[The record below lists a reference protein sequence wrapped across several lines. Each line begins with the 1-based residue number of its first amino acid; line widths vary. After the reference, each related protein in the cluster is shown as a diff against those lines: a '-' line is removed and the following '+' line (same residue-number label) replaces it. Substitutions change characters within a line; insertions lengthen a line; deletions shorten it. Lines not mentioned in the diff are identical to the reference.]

1 VGCELSVDILT
12 RLIEAGTPAALVAEV
27 AAALA
32 RASADRD
39 AIEGRRTRDRERQA
53 SRRHAMSRDVT
64 LDDVTSRDTAD
75 EPPLL
80 DKETLSPTP
89 PIKEINHTPRV
100 IGALARKAAGFGPP
114 EAIEVDRWNVFCSQ
128 RKKALTRIA
137 YDRIAKT
144 LTDAASVGWPPGE
157 VLDRSIESGWETVF
171 VPKEAYGG
179 RRNGSIGVGGNRGQ
193 SASGF
198 GKTVDAAQ
206 RALARHGYGGAET
219 GDVP

>member
-1 VGCELSVDILT
+1 VSVDLIT

-27 AAALA
+27 AMLVGQAD
-32 RASADRD
+32 ADRRAID
-39 AIEGRRTRDRERQA
+39 ARRSKDRDRQA
-53 SRRHAMSRDVT
+53 SRRHVMSRDIT
-64 LDDVTSRDTAD
+64 LDNVTTRDTAD
-75 EPPLL
+75 APPLL
-80 DKETLSPTP
+80 DKETLSPAP

-137 YDRIAKT
+137 YDRIVKT

-171 VPKEAYGG
+171 VPKEASGG
-179 RRNGSIGVGGNRGQ
+179 RRNGSIGMGGNRGA

-206 RALARHGYGGAET
+206 RALARHGFGSPEA